1 MSSRDWEKGKET
13 CTHREIEIEWDAVDR
28 ADRIKPTQT
37 EETYISESEHDQGGH
52 YPNRKKPKST
62 TDNEDLSQPW
72 LCEETDP
79 FTLRI
84 RNFEFPKR
92 IRMSC
97 NIKTY
102 DGSGDPEDHLKIFQT
117 TAKIEMWAMPRWC
130 HMFNFTL
137 IGATRFWF
145 DKLPPESIDSYVA
158 LRKAFLANF
167 LQQKKYTKD
176 LVEIHHIKQRE
187 GESTTG
193 SQTQSW

>member
-1 MSSRDWEKGKET
+1 
-13 CTHREIEIEWDAVDR
+13 
-28 ADRIKPTQT
+28 
-37 EETYISESEHDQGGH
+37 
-52 YPNRKKPKST
+52 
-62 TDNEDLSQPW
+62 
-72 LCEETDP
+72 
-79 FTLRI
+79 
-84 RNFEFPKR
+84 
-92 IRMSC
+92 MSC

-193 SQTQSW
+193 SQTQSWINMKLNPKKCTLRAEEGMFLGHVVNMKEIKACSEKTETFIRLQSPRTLKEVQSLYEKLASQNRFLYKSAEKSLPSFKTLKNCIKKSDFQWTSD